1 MSLTIEQAEHYARVQ
16 FPALVKEAYLKEKGT
31 RDLEGLTVAELAAEI
46 GLAESSLFNKF
57 GRRNRFN
64 AAEVLYLSRRF
75 NIKLPY

>member
-1 MSLTIEQAEHYARVQ
+1 MAAQA
-16 FPALVKEAYLKEKGT
+16 
-31 RDLEGLTVAELAAEI
+31 LEGLTVAELAAEI